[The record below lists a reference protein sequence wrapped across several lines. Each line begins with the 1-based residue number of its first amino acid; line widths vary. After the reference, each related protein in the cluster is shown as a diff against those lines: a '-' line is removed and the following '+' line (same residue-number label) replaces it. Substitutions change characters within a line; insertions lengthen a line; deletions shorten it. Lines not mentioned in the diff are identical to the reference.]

1 MTDQVVL
8 RHDSFE
14 KTPLQEDEQLLLLEE
29 CLDRI
34 REQGRGV
41 KLDLKQNSHLLDAVL
56 ERVAM
61 NGIGDSQL
69 WFNGNVERLRESGF
83 RKLSKAHPSAI
94 IQCPVDFL
102 APLIL
107 GTPEKA
113 REVLKM
119 FIDWGVNRFSLS
131 WLTPEKRRLFDQI
144 NQWGF
149 EVNIYDVPDLE
160 AFLQAT
166 LLLPRSITSDFN
178 FPKWNYYGQGSGE
191 NLVRY
196 EYLVRPTVAV
206 PLG

>member
-1 MTDQVVL
+1 
-8 RHDSFE
+8 
-14 KTPLQEDEQLLLLEE
+14 
-29 CLDRI
+29 
-34 REQGRGV
+34 
-41 KLDLKQNSHLLDAVL
+41 
-56 ERVAM
+56 
-61 NGIGDSQL
+61 
-69 WFNGNVERLRESGF
+69 
-83 RKLSKAHPSAI
+83 
-94 IQCPVDFL
+94 
-102 APLIL
+102 
-107 GTPEKA
+107 
-113 REVLKM
+113 M

-131 WLTPEKRRLFDQI
+131 WLTPEKRRLFDQM

-206 PLG
+206 QLG